1 MIHAHP
7 IDLREPV
14 KRFVAAHR
22 MIGAGALMRRFKIG
36 RQLAAALLR
45 ELEREWALYPAG
57 RPGVYR
63 VNSMTWWRVLS
74 VEQRLRA
81 WWVGDMEIFAAV
93 SAEQALQ
100 LAEGIAG
107 PGCYDLDDVQ
117 AVGEDTLAKGIRDE
131 DGNDEGRLIDLLRS
145 TKAPCLLLCVE

>member
-1 MIHAHP
+1 MTHAQL
-7 IDLREPV
+7 IDLRAPV

-36 RQLAAALLR
+36 PQLAKALLR
-45 ELEREWALYPAG
+45 ELEEEWALYPTW

-63 VNSMTWWRVLS
+63 VNSQTWWRVMQM
-74 VEQRLRA
+74 EQALRA
-81 WWVGDMEIFAAV
+81 WWVGDMEVYAAV

-107 PGCYDLDDVQ
+107 PDCYELDDVQ
-117 AVGEDTLAKGIRDE
+117 PVGDGTLAQGIRDE
-131 DGNDEGRLIDLLRS
+131 EGNDEGRLIDLLRAA
-145 TKAPCLLLCVE
+145 KAPGLLLCVE